1 MPQGAGP
8 FFLAGPWLVRVPGTT
23 PLRVPTRCAAV
34 GAPHH
39 HTTTPP
45 HHHTTT
51 PPHHHG
57 DGRRS
62 RHVGRADPTSRW
74 LVELRAGVGW
84 QKACGAMANK
94 NARILW
100 AVMARGQGFDV
111 EHVSVK
117 PPGKWAKA
125 RKRASCRRLPLSSN
139 VRQRRHHRALL
150 QQKQRL

>member
-1 MPQGAGP
+1 MTRARLPQGAGP
-8 FFLAGPWLVRVPGTT
+8 FFLAGPWLVGVERTT

-34 GAPHH
+34 EAPH
-39 HTTTPP
+39 P
-45 HHHTTT
+45 
-51 PPHHHG
+51 HG

-62 RHVGRADPTSRW
+62 RHVGRDDPTARW
-74 LVELRAGVGW
+74 LVELRARVGW

-100 AVMARGQGFDV
+100 AVMAREQGFDV

-139 VRQRRHHRALL
+139 VRQRGHHRALL